1 MAETHLISKKKKFV
15 ADGVFNAEIHEL
27 LAKFLSK
34 AGYSGA
40 VVKTTASK
48 IIIVTK
54 VVNKMEA
61 LGKNGVRGNELEA
74 LIEKRFGFK
83 KGYIEVK
90 FEVIKNKALSAAV
103 QVELLKAK
111 LLQGAPTRSAAMFII
126 RNVMRVAGVNGCE
139 IVVSGK
145 LRQQRAKTV
154 KYKQG
159 FQISTGQPKKEFIDT
174 AIRHVFFKMGIM
186 GIKVKIMLPTDFSG
200 KIGGIAKD
208 LPDKIT
214 IYEPKT
220 QADEKEEREP
230 VERREPREQRDQ
242 GERRERKPYDDKRP
256 PREQRE
262 PREPRAPG
270 TNTKRV

>member
-1 MAETHLISKKKKFV
+1 MAETQAITKKKKFV

-34 AGYSGA
+34 AGYSGCI
-40 VVKTTASK
+40 VKAITNK
-48 IIIVTK
+48 IIITSK
-54 VVNKMEA
+54 VVNKAEA

-83 KGYIEVK
+83 KGFIEVK

-103 QVELLKAK
+103 QVEFLKAK

-126 RNVMRVAGVNGCE
+126 RNVMRVSGVKGCE

-159 FQISTGQPKKEFIDT
+159 YQISTGQPKKDSIDVGM
-174 AIRHVFFKMGIM
+174 RHVFFKMGIM
-186 GIKVKIMLPTDFSG
+186 GIKVKIMLPTDFTG
-200 KIGGIAKD
+200 KIGGIAKY
-208 LPDKIT
+208 LPDKI
-214 IYEPKT
+214 IIHEPKNH
-220 QADEKEEREP
+220 DEQKEEERPERQERQDRHERTDRNDRTS
-230 VERREPREQRDQ
+230 ERRIR
-242 GERRERKPYDDKRP
+242 
-256 PREQRE
+256 
-262 PREPRAPG
+262 
-270 TNTKRV
+270 NN